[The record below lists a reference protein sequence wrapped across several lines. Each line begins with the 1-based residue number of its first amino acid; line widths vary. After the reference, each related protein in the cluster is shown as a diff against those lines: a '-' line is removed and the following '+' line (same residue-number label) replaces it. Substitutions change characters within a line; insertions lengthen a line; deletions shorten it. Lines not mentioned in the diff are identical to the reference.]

1 MASEISGESLGGC
14 ALVIWHAFVTTPMWL
29 TLVFAIMQA
38 NEMPSWAW
46 ALYFCYVPA
55 SIIGVIISGVVQ
67 SLKKG

>member
-1 MASEISGESLGGC
+1 
-14 ALVIWHAFVTTPMWL
+14 MWL